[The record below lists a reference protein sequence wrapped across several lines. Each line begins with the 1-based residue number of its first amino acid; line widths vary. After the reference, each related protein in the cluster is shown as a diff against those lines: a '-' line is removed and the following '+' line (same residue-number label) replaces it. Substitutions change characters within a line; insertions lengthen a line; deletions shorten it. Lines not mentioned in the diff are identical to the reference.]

1 MQAWQGTPATRIP
14 EGAFPSMGP
23 DVASPG
29 KGQED
34 SAGAVG
40 LEVEA
45 SPRHFPSDSQDLAAT
60 DLHMQAPFPLGY
72 GHTQN
77 RRQLLAKCFAFW
89 SARTVQNLKAEQH
102 RKRALLS
109 GAFTSWSAAADR
121 FSTWRMTLAWLER
134 ARGQRLLA
142 SCFGRW
148 KAEFQRAER
157 RRKGER
163 PRRRLAGYGAMW
175 RWRKAIRGSWALRF
189 SSVSQISGPTEQA
202 SVQYT

>member
-1 MQAWQGTPATRIP
+1 
-14 EGAFPSMGP
+14 
-23 DVASPG
+23 
-29 KGQED
+29 
-34 SAGAVG
+34 
-40 LEVEA
+40 
-45 SPRHFPSDSQDLAAT
+45 
-60 DLHMQAPFPLGY
+60 MQAPFPLGY

-89 SARTVQNLKAEQH
+89 SARTVQNLKAKQH

-121 FSTWRMTLAWLER
+121 FSTWRMTLAWFER

>member
-102 RKRALLS
+102 RKRTLLS
-109 GAFTSWSAAADR
+109 GSQAQ
-121 FSTWRMTLAWLER
+121 LN
-134 ARGQRLLA
+134 
-142 SCFGRW
+142 
-148 KAEFQRAER
+148 
-157 RRKGER
+157 R
-163 PRRRLAGYGAMW
+163 PRSSIPEGASPPPLFCLDTEVQAPRAFW
-175 RWRKAIRGSWALRF
+175 RFPCNEKPSYREPGRGPSR
-189 SSVSQISGPTEQA
+189 
-202 SVQYT
+202 